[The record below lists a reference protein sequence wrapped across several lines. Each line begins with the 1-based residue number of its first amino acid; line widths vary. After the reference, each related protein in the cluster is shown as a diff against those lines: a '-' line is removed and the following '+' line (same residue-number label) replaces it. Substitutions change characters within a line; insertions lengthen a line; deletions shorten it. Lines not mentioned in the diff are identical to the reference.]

1 MSTVFDELKTLNRTI
16 QGLNSEDQEKIA
28 KIKKD
33 YQNYAHKDIVPILT
47 QQNSS
52 IEEFSKKMKNLLI
65 KSSVQ
70 INVVFT
76 NYHTIKKSLLEIM
89 EKVEKYSD
97 SLNSLEK
104 DFAYLL
110 NPSYFPQAYQAS
122 VIEIKR
128 RLIFNKKI
136 SKDLERIR
144 QLVSKENM
152 NRKLFIQDYGKYLTH
167 DYVPQL
173 KFSDLKLSI
182 DFQNNEENSNLP
194 NILEEEEE
202 NTLNSGNIYLDYD
215 EYVNQSNGDLV
226 ERKSQNIL
234 SNVSARKN
242 SEDNCKDDTIRSL
255 NAKISELEI
264 VTGIKEAEIKKLM
277 SKLEQRERKITQVQS
292 EVEKLSNN
300 FEALTE
306 NLMKQIAYKD
316 TKYKEKVVECE
327 NLLKNLNAQNENRLQ
342 TCPMCKDIAS
352 NSIDYQG
359 WGNFVKDYHEKLHEK
374 NKVLSKI
381 ESRFQE
387 LVAQTLFVKK
397 TFFNH
402 LHSSLETKNLEIM
415 TLKQSYENK
424 LMHLEDLL
432 SQEKSKFEKELKSV
446 TSQSNSIL
454 ENKIKEL
461 NKINFNLESECK
473 SMRKGREELKKSLEE
488 YKVKESSLVVEIKSK
503 ETKCEG
509 LLQDLKNLEKQVE
522 IQKKNVAQIS
532 EEILTKVKDNTHLKY
547 SLETKNRIIED
558 LEKALENSKIN
569 HIDTLNEVHKANQ
582 STIEKLNMK
591 LEEMTSIV
599 NEKIKTCEEFIFSNE
614 ELKISNINKENEI
627 RTMNEDL
634 DSLSRINEKYLKE
647 KSNLE
652 NDNLKL
658 QNDILELNKN
668 LSDIQTNLQEKE
680 KRIQVHILITI

>member
-1 MSTVFDELKTLNRTI
+1 MLFSNTE
-16 QGLNSEDQEKIA
+16 EPEKIA
-28 KIKKD
+28 KLKKD
-33 YQNYAHKDIVPILT
+33 FQNYSHKDIIPILT
-47 QQNSS
+47 QQNSA
-52 IEEFSKKMKNLLI
+52 IEDFSKKMKSLLI

-122 VIEIKR
+122 IIEIKR

-136 SKDLERIR
+136 SKDFERIK
-144 QLVSKENM
+144 QLVTKENM

-182 DFQNNEENSNLP
+182 DFLNNEENSNLP

-226 ERKSQNIL
+226 EKKSLNVYISNNVSNI
-234 SNVSARKN
+234 SARKN
-242 SEDNCKDDTIRSL
+242 SEDNSKDDIIRSL

-264 VTGIKEAEIKKLM
+264 VTSIKEAEIKKLM
-277 SKLEQRERKITQVQS
+277 NKLEQRERKITHVQS

-300 FEALTE
+300 FEALAD
-306 NLMKQIAYKD
+306 NLGKQIAYKD
-316 TKYKEKVVECE
+316 VKYKEKVIESE
-327 NLLKNLNAQNENRLQ
+327 NLLKNLNTQNENRFQ
-342 TCPMCKDIAS
+342 NCPMCKDIAT

-359 WGNFVKDYHEKLHEK
+359 WGNFVKDYHEKLHDK

-387 LVAQTLFVKK
+387 LVTQTLFVKK

-402 LHSSLETKNLEIM
+402 LHSSIEAKNLEIM

-424 LMHLEDLL
+424 LMQVEDLL
-432 SQEKSKFEKELKSV
+432 SHEKIKFEKEIKSIS
-446 TSQSNSIL
+446 TQNNIIL

-461 NKINFNLESECK
+461 SKMNSNLESECK
-473 SMRKGREELKKSLEE
+473 SIRKGRDELKKSLEE
-488 YKVKESSLVVEIKSK
+488 YKCKESNLVVEIKSK
-503 ETKCEG
+503 ETKCES
-509 LLQDLKNLEKQVE
+509 LIQDLKNLEKQVE
-522 IQKKNVAQIS
+522 IQKKNVTQIS
-532 EEILTKVKDNTHLKY
+532 DEILTKVKENTHMKY
-547 SLETKNRIIED
+547 SLETKIRIIED

-582 STIEKLNMK
+582 STIDKLNLK
-591 LEEMTSIV
+591 LEEMTSFV
-599 NEKIKTCEEFIFSNE
+599 NEKIKTCEEFIFTNE

-627 RTMNEDL
+627 RTIKDDINNM
-634 DSLSRINEKYLKE
+634 NEKYIKE
-647 KSNLE
+647 EKAKSELISE
-652 NDNLKL
+652 NIKL
-658 QNDILELNKN
+658 NNEIVELNKIITDN
-668 LSDIQTNLQEKE
+668 QTNLQEKE
-680 KRIQVHILITI
+680 KKIQVKIS